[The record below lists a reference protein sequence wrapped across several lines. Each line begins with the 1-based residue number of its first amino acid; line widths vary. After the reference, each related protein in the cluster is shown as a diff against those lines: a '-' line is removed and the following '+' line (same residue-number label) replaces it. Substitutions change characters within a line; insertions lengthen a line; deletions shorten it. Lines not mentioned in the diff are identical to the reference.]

1 MTNIPAESGQIRI
14 LCMDDEQGI
23 LDLLTFELTSHGYQV
38 VTAHDGE
45 EGIEKFKESKF
56 NIVIS
61 DIKMPKLSGL
71 DVLPVLKNIDPNIE
85 VIMTTGFG
93 TIDMAVESIKNGAY
107 DFISKP
113 YNLDELYSRIEKALE
128 KQKLSSE
135 IVSLKELHRLKSEF
149 LANTSHEL
157 RTPMNAI
164 IGYTSLLMDGIYGTL
179 TEKQQSVLKRVGTN
193 ANNLLHLI
201 NNILDISKLTA
212 GKITLYVEE
221 FKLHDAIT
229 EVSDAMES
237 LAREKNISL
246 KVNDFPDN
254 IIMTG
259 DRTRLKQVMINL
271 LGNAIKFT
279 SAGGVTLNVECKQLF
294 ETPGNEKNR
303 DISQICISV
312 ADTGI
317 GIKPEFLETIF
328 EEFRQGDASTTREY
342 GGTGLGLT
350 IVKKLAELMGG
361 FVSVT
366 SEVGKGSVFSITLP
380 CRSTDVSALDPAMPG
395 ELQSAV
401 LDAHKK
407 IILSIDDD
415 PEVHR
420 ILKDTLAQTEYTL
433 VSALNSDEGI
443 SMAKQLRPF
452 AITLDI
458 LMPHRDGWSTL
469 QSLKNDEDTMHIPV
483 IILSVMENKALG
495 FSLGSADYISKP
507 FERKTLIERLGKL
520 SNASNRKVMIL
531 DDDKEFNN
539 IMRTLLQNAGY
550 RITSIDN
557 GSTALELIKA
567 DRPDFVILDLMMPKM
582 SGFEFL
588 QKLQEIPGNEEIRVI
603 IMTAKTL
610 TDQEAS
616 DLGKRAEVIITKG
629 SKNLRDILNEIKRQ
643 FEKSSHKD
651 QER

>member
-1 MTNIPAESGQIRI
+1 
-14 LCMDDEQGI
+14 MDDEQGI

-45 EGIEKFKESKF
+45 EGIEKFKEGKF

-61 DIKMPKLSGL
+61 DMKMPKLSGL
-71 DVLPVLKNIDPNIE
+71 DVLPVLKNIDPNVEI
-85 VIMTTGFG
+85 IMTTGFG

-128 KQKLSSE
+128 RQKLSSE

-164 IGYTSLLMDGIYGTL
+164 IGYTSLLLDGIYGAL
-179 TEKQQSVLKRVGTN
+179 TEKQQSVLKRIATN
-193 ANNLLHLI
+193 SNNLLHLI

-221 FKLHDAIT
+221 FQLSEALS
-229 EVSDAMES
+229 EVVDAMES
-237 LAREKNISL
+237 LAKEKNIFL
-246 KVNDFPDN
+246 KLNEVTDK
-254 IIMTG
+254 IVMTG
-259 DRTRLKQVMINL
+259 DRTRLKQIIINL
-271 LGNAIKFT
+271 IGNSIKFT
-279 SAGGVTLNVECKQLF
+279 NNGGVTVNVECKQLI
-294 ETPGNEKNR
+294 EAPPPNNKA
-303 DISQICISV
+303 DMSQICISV
-312 ADTGI
+312 TDTGI
-317 GIKPEFLETIF
+317 GIKPENQETIF

-350 IVKKLAELMGG
+350 IVKKLVELMGG
-361 FVSVT
+361 FVSVA
-366 SEVGKGSVFSITLP
+366 SEPGKGSVFSVTLP
-380 CRSTDVSALDPAMPG
+380 CRCSDTLPVDNAAPGDLAENILD
-395 ELQSAV
+395 SR
-401 LDAHKK
+401 KK

-433 VSALNSDEGI
+433 MGALNSDEGI
-443 SMAKQLRPF
+443 SLAKQLHPF

-469 QSLKNDEDTMHIPV
+469 QALKDDEETMNIPV
-483 IILSVMENKALG
+483 VILSVMENKALG

-507 FERKTLIERLGKL
+507 FERKTLLDRLGKL
-520 SNASNRKVMIL
+520 ANASARKVLIL
-531 DDDKEFNN
+531 DDDKEFSGM
-539 IMRTLLQNAGY
+539 MRTLLQNAGY
-550 RITSIDN
+550 KTTSIDN

-567 DRPDFVILDLMMPKM
+567 DRPDYILLDLMMPKM

-588 QKLQEIPGNEEIRVI
+588 EKLQQIPGNEQIRVI

-610 TDQEAS
+610 TDQEATELS
-616 DLGKRAEVIITKG
+616 KRAEIIIIKG
-629 SKNLRDILNEIKRQ
+629 SKNLRDILNDIKHQ
-643 FEKSSHKD
+643 LEKNDTKKLS
-651 QER
+651 R

>member
-1 MTNIPAESGQIRI
+1 MTTSATDTGQIRI

-45 EGIEKFKESKF
+45 EGIEKFKEGKF

-61 DIKMPKLSGL
+61 DMKMPKLSGL
-71 DVLPVLKNIDPNIE
+71 DVLPVLKNIDPNVEI
-85 VIMTTGFG
+85 IMTTGFG

-128 KQKLSSE
+128 RQKLSSE

-164 IGYTSLLMDGIYGTL
+164 IGYTSLLLDGIYGAL
-179 TEKQQSVLKRVGTN
+179 TEKQQSVLKRIATN
-193 ANNLLHLI
+193 SNNLLHLI

-221 FKLHDAIT
+221 FQLSEALS
-229 EVSDAMES
+229 EVVDAMES
-237 LAREKNISL
+237 LAKEKNIFL
-246 KVNDFPDN
+246 KLNEVTDK
-254 IIMTG
+254 IVMTG
-259 DRTRLKQVMINL
+259 DRTRLKQIIINL
-271 LGNAIKFT
+271 IGNSIKFT
-279 SAGGVTLNVECKQLF
+279 NNGGVTVNVECKQLI
-294 ETPGNEKNR
+294 EAPPPNNKA
-303 DISQICISV
+303 DMSQICISV
-312 ADTGI
+312 TDTGI
-317 GIKPEFLETIF
+317 GIKPENQETIF

-350 IVKKLAELMGG
+350 IVKKLVELMGG
-361 FVSVT
+361 FVSVA
-366 SEVGKGSVFSITLP
+366 SEPGKGSVFSVTLP
-380 CRSTDVSALDPAMPG
+380 CRCSDTLPVDNAAPGDLAENILD
-395 ELQSAV
+395 SR
-401 LDAHKK
+401 KK

-433 VSALNSDEGI
+433 MGALNSDEGI
-443 SMAKQLRPF
+443 SLAKQLHPF

-469 QSLKNDEDTMHIPV
+469 QALKDDEETMNIPV
-483 IILSVMENKALG
+483 VILSVMENKALG

-507 FERKTLIERLGKL
+507 FERKTLLDRLGKL
-520 SNASNRKVMIL
+520 ANASARKVLIL
-531 DDDKEFNN
+531 DDDKEFSGM
-539 IMRTLLQNAGY
+539 MRTLLQNAGY
-550 RITSIDN
+550 KTTSIDN

-567 DRPDFVILDLMMPKM
+567 DRPDYILLDLMMPKM

-588 QKLQEIPGNEEIRVI
+588 EKLQQIPGNEQIRVI

-610 TDQEAS
+610 TDQEATELS
-616 DLGKRAEVIITKG
+616 KRAEIIIIKG
-629 SKNLRDILNEIKRQ
+629 SKNLRDILNDIKHQ
-643 FEKSSHKD
+643 LEKNDTKKLS
-651 QER
+651 R

>member
-1 MTNIPAESGQIRI
+1 MTTSATDTGQIRI

-45 EGIEKFKESKF
+45 EGIEKFKEGKF

-71 DVLPVLKNIDPNIE
+71 DVLPVLKNIDPNVEI
-85 VIMTTGFG
+85 IMTTGFG

-128 KQKLSSE
+128 RQKLSSE

-164 IGYTSLLMDGIYGTL
+164 IGYTSLLLDGIYGAL
-179 TEKQQSVLKRVGTN
+179 TEKQQSVLKRIATN
-193 ANNLLHLI
+193 SNNLLHLI

-221 FKLHDAIT
+221 FQLSEALS
-229 EVSDAMES
+229 EVVDAMES
-237 LAREKNISL
+237 LAKEKNIFL
-246 KVNDFPDN
+246 KLNEVTDK
-254 IIMTG
+254 IVMTG
-259 DRTRLKQVMINL
+259 DRTRLKQIIINL
-271 LGNAIKFT
+271 IGNSIKFT
-279 SAGGVTLNVECKQLF
+279 NNGGVTVNVECKQLI
-294 ETPGNEKNR
+294 EAPPPNNKA
-303 DISQICISV
+303 DMSQICISV
-312 ADTGI
+312 TDTGI
-317 GIKPEFLETIF
+317 GIKPENQETIF

-350 IVKKLAELMGG
+350 IVKKLVELMGG
-361 FVSVT
+361 FVSVA
-366 SEVGKGSVFSITLP
+366 SEPGKGSVFSVTLP
-380 CRSTDVSALDPAMPG
+380 CRCSDTLPVDNAAPGDLAENILD
-395 ELQSAV
+395 SR
-401 LDAHKK
+401 KK

-433 VSALNSDEGI
+433 MGALNSDEGI
-443 SMAKQLRPF
+443 SLAKQLHPF

-469 QSLKNDEDTMHIPV
+469 QALKDDEETMNIPV
-483 IILSVMENKALG
+483 VILSVMENKALG

-507 FERKTLIERLGKL
+507 FERKTLLDRLGKL
-520 SNASNRKVMIL
+520 ANASARKVLIL
-531 DDDKEFNN
+531 DDDKEFSGM
-539 IMRTLLQNAGY
+539 MRTLLQNAGY
-550 RITSIDN
+550 KTTSIDN

-567 DRPDFVILDLMMPKM
+567 DRPDYILLDLMMPKM

-588 QKLQEIPGNEEIRVI
+588 EKLQQIPGNEQIRVI

-610 TDQEAS
+610 TDQEATELS
-616 DLGKRAEVIITKG
+616 KRAEIIIIKG
-629 SKNLRDILNEIKRQ
+629 SKNLRDILNDIKHQ
-643 FEKSSHKD
+643 LEKNDTKKLS
-651 QER
+651 R

>member
-1 MTNIPAESGQIRI
+1 MTNRQPDLGNIRI

-45 EGIEKFKESKF
+45 EGIEKFKEGKF

-71 DVLPVLKNIDPNIE
+71 DVLPVLKNIDPNVE

-164 IGYTSLLMDGIYGTL
+164 IGYTSLLLDGIYGNL

-221 FKLHDAIT
+221 FKLHEAIT
-229 EVSDAMES
+229 EVTDAMES
-237 LAREKNISL
+237 LAREKNIFL
-246 KVNDFPDN
+246 KVNDFPNN
-254 IIMTG
+254 IVMTG

-279 SAGGVTLNVECKQLF
+279 NTGGITVNVDCKQLI
-294 ETPGNEKNR
+294 EPTEKDKSPN
-303 DISQICISV
+303 ISQICISV
-312 ADTGI
+312 VDTGI
-317 GIKPEFLETIF
+317 GIKPEFIETIF

-366 SEVGKGSVFSITLP
+366 SEVGKGSIFSITLP
-380 CRSTDVSALDPAMPG
+380 CRCNDVITMEQVMPG
-395 ELQSAV
+395 DLQNGSI
-401 LDAHKK
+401 DAHKK

-415 PEVHR
+415 PEVHH

-433 VSALNSDEGI
+433 VCALNSDEGI
-443 SMAKQLRPF
+443 SMAKQLHPF

-469 QSLKNDEDTMHIPV
+469 QALKNDEDTMHIPV

-520 SNASNRKVMIL
+520 SNASTRKVMIL

-539 IMRTLLQNAGY
+539 ILRTLLQNAGY

-557 GSTALELIKA
+557 GNTALELIKA
-567 DRPDFVILDLMMPKM
+567 ERPDFVILDLMMPKM

-588 QKLQEIPGNEEIRVI
+588 QKLQAIPGNEEIRVI

-610 TDQEAS
+610 TDQEATE
-616 DLGKRAEVIITKG
+616 LGKRAEVIITKG

-643 FEKSSHKD
+643 FEKNHGNTAG
-651 QER
+651 